1 MEGCRDVP
9 WSKGTTGRKY
19 KITRSQQ
26 RFKEILRQW
35 PLFRTRLGCKKDV
48 FLDPLFPLCQGKI
61 LSWGCPYFLAWMFF
75 KGTVRVE
82 NRTSRNWNEG
92 IGNRRN
98 KIFEKYCKSLIPFLL
113 HKYSSTESWCKRDIS
128 RKIKIVS
135 IPFMTYFVFLSFV
148 VSRLPFYI
156 KTKEGIKRAV
166 RISSMLSRG
175 STHWLKLAFPKYYR
189 PRNTRLLTAPRLWH
203 GLYLDTIV

>member
-113 HKYSSTESWCKRDIS
+113 HKYSSTKSWCKRDIS

>member
-19 KITRSQQ
+19 KITRIQQ

-166 RISSMLSRG
+166 HISSMLSRG
-175 STHWLKLAFPKYYR
+175 STHWLKLAFSKYYR

>member
-82 NRTSRNWNEG
+82 NRTSRNWNED

>member
-128 RKIKIVS
+128 RKIKIVW
-135 IPFMTYFVFLSFV
+135 IPFMIYFVFLSFV

-203 GLYLDTIV
+203 SLYLDTIV

>member
-48 FLDPLFPLCQGKI
+48 FLDPLFLLCQGKI

-128 RKIKIVS
+128 RKIKIVW

>member
-82 NRTSRNWNEG
+82 NRTSRNWNED

-166 RISSMLSRG
+166 RISSMLSWA